1 MLRQCQCQD
10 IIDAVEL
17 HDAIRTQD
25 NDSGSDDFVSFVG
38 LMSNLTEITTCI
50 MLYNTDHK
58 NALTLTGKLAQI
70 QSKIH
75 VATTWKT
82 AGR

>member
-1 MLRQCQCQD
+1 M
-10 IIDAVEL
+10 EL

-50 MLYNTDHK
+50 MLYNTDQ
-58 NALTLTGKLAQI
+58 GWYFDRSKLKKT
-70 QSKIH
+70 SPVVKI
-75 VATTWKT
+75 
-82 AGR
+82 G

>member
-1 MLRQCQCQD
+1 M
-10 IIDAVEL
+10 EL

-58 NALTLTGKLAQI
+58 NALTLTGKLA
-70 QSKIH
+70 
-75 VATTWKT
+75 
-82 AGR
+82 